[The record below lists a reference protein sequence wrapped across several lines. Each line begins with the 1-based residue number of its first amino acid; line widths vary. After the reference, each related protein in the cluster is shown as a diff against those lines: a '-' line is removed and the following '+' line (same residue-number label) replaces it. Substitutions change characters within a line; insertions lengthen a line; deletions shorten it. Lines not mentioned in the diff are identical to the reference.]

1 MVEWAETRPLLKKLH
16 TGPSDRGRGSGVVRI
31 IITPGRPLQTTA
43 GGDRRKRWCVIIAQ
57 TQAGHYCAPRL
68 AAAYIK
74 DGPNQGPGTRQR
86 GRAVHSV
93 QS

>member
-16 TGPSDRGRGSGVVRI
+16 TGPSDRGRSSGVVRI
-31 IITPGRPLQTTA
+31 IITTGRPLHIIA
-43 GGDRRKRWCVIIAQ
+43 GGDRRKRSLL
-57 TQAGHYCAPRL
+57 RSKL
-68 AAAYIK
+68 AITVHPARAALYIK